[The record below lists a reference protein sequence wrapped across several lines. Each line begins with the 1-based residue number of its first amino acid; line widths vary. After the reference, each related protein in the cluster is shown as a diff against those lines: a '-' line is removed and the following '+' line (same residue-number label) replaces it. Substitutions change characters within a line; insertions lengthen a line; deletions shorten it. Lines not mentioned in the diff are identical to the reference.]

1 MKKKINDMALMDD
14 KAGNINVCYPFIG
27 SKAIE
32 YVTDTLSGRWIGQGP
47 KVDLFESKFK
57 DKFGG
62 NKKAISVNSGTSALH
77 LAYILCDIKPGD
89 EVIVPLFTC
98 TATNIPLLH
107 MGAKIRFAD
116 VDIDTLNMDLN
127 HVESL
132 VNEKTK
138 AIVPVHYGGL
148 CNDMDR
154 LNQIASKYNIPII
167 QDAAH
172 SIGTTYKGKHLS
184 ELSDYVMYSFQ
195 AIKHFTTG
203 DGGMLLVN
211 EDLEDKAKRVRWF
224 GIDRKAKQNGIWEND
239 ITEVGYKY
247 QMSDIAAAIG
257 LAGLEELD
265 GALDKRKQL
274 FNHYCDKLNTVD
286 VDIVGSHR
294 KDEHGAWLF
303 TICVENRYGL
313 QTKLSENKIES
324 NQMHFRNDRYTIF
337 KEFVKGLEFPN
348 MDQIDD
354 NYLVLPLHHKMSFE
368 DVERVC
374 DTINKGW

>member
-1 MKKKINDMALMDD
+1 MALMDD

-77 LAYILCDIKPGD
+77 LAYILCEIKPGD